1 MKLLTTYKQIK
12 ENTPPENLLKVAYC
26 SLQHLLHFENEFA
39 YSKGYY
45 GWNCDYYDLK
55 ANNQRFILSTGYR
68 PIGNAVD
75 YQMVRY
81 YDRKACGIL
90 TGDIK
95 PYSRTQVNKK
105 RAVREIL
112 EEFLYFIGNPSE
124 IPVHVLCE
132 IQNTK

>member
-12 ENTPPENLLKVAYC
+12 ENTPSDNLLRVGYC
-26 SLQHLLHFENEFA
+26 SLQHLLHFEGSSVFA

-55 ANNQRFILSTGYR
+55 TNNQRFILSTGYR
-68 PIGNAVD
+68 PIGKAVD

-90 TGDIK
+90 TGAVKVDD
-95 PYSRTQVNKK
+95 RKK
-105 RAVREIL
+105 AVKELL
-112 EEFLYFIGNPSE
+112 EEFLYYIDESNE
-124 IPVHVLCE
+124 IPIQLLLE

>member
-12 ENTPPENLLKVAYC
+12 ENTPSDNLLRVGYC
-26 SLQHLLHFENEFA
+26 SLQHLLWFENEFA

-68 PIGNAVD
+68 PIGKSVD

-81 YDRKACGIL
+81 YDRKACDIL
-90 TGDIK
+90 NSAVKVDD
-95 PYSRTQVNKK
+95 RK
-105 RAVREIL
+105 RAVKELL
-112 EEFLYFIGNPSE
+112 EEFLYFIDNPSE
-124 IPVHVLCE
+124 IPVHVLCAIE
-132 IQNTK
+132 NTK